1 LVLLAEPI
9 QLKSKGINML
19 ILTTQDIHLEQK
31 ATDKSSAIAAIAADL
46 THSGFVEDKYVQG
59 MLEREAQA
67 STFLGNGIA
76 IPHGTPGTRQYV
88 KKTAVCVHH
97 FPQGVD
103 WGNGNT
109 VYVAIGIAAQ
119 SDEHLEI
126 LKQLTHAL
134 SNDDVEQQI
143 KSVTQAQDLVDI
155 LSGKNIPKDLI
166 FDEKSFLLDFPA
178 TDLTQLLAVAA
189 GMLKNRQIAQGEF
202 VAEIINQPPRYLGS
216 GVWLAVSNKALT
228 QSGIS
233 IVRAKDKGMYQDN
246 PVKLV
251 IVIAAFDRTYWNV
264 IDGLTVLIYQKNL
277 PKLINANAMQMITLL
292 TKEEKTGEKAIF
304 TITNA
309 HGLHARPGATLVSV
323 VKKFSADIWVS
334 NLEGTG
340 QYVKAKSLMKVI
352 GLGVK
357 KGNRLCFLAKG
368 KDAKEALEAIGQAI
382 ADRLGE

>member
-1 LVLLAEPI
+1 
-9 QLKSKGINML
+9 ML

-277 PKLINANAMQMITLL
+277 PKLINANVMQMITLL